1 MVDDEIQNWAGRAG
15 WLAGWLAGWPHWF
28 IGTDC
33 GPVKLGTSAMLLLA
47 AASFFYNKNI
57 Y

>member
-1 MVDDEIQNWAGRAG
+1 MVDSEIQNWAGRSVG
-15 WLAGWLAGWPHWF
+15 LAGWPHWF

>member
-1 MVDDEIQNWAGRAG
+1 MVDDEIQNWAGR
-15 WLAGWLAGWPHWF
+15 AGWLAGWPHWF